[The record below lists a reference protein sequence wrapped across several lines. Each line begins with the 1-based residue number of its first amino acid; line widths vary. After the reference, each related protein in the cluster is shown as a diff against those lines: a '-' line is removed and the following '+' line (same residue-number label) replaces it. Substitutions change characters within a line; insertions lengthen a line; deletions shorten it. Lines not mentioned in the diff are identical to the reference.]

1 MINNNQAA
9 DVTQTAPK
17 EEQKRSAIFGVK
29 SIAIL
34 CLLVLFFVIWQ
45 WFQTRHAVNQI
56 ESSLTQKLEQF
67 NEKNQ
72 QSLALSRNADDRSAN
87 TVARISL
94 LEQQFEKSLDQ
105 QQALETLYTEL
116 ADNREERVISEV
128 EQLLVISNQQLQL
141 AGNVKLALVALQ
153 TADSRLQQLDT
164 PQANQ
169 LRKSLSHNI
178 QQLQDLPLVDTL
190 GISLKLENLSH
201 SIDHLPLAS
210 ESMPKQ
216 QSPFQ
221 AESEQ
226 ANKWQNL
233 LDEIWYDIKHM
244 IVIERVDRP
253 QTPLLSPD
261 QSYFVREN
269 IKLHILTARVALLQ
283 HDEITYKADLL
294 TTKNWLNAHFDLRDA
309 DAKSAIATI
318 QELSSN
324 AINIQMP
331 DIEESLTL
339 ASTYKLS
346 LEHKTEHQK
355 TATDKK

>member
-1 MINNNQAA
+1 MKNIQVNE
-9 DVTQTAPK
+9 VTSVEP
-17 EEQKRSAIFGVK
+17 KRSVLFGAK
-29 SIAIL
+29 SIVIL
-34 CLLVLFFVIWQ
+34 CLFVLFFVIWQ
-45 WFQTRHAVNQI
+45 WFQTRQSIQQLEGA
-56 ESSLTQKLEQF
+56 LTQKLEQF

-72 QSLALSRNADDRSAN
+72 QSLALSRNADNRSAN
-87 TVARISL
+87 TLARVSL

-105 QQALETLYTEL
+105 QQVLETLYSEL
-116 ADNREERVISEV
+116 ADNREARVISEV
-128 EQLLVISNQQLQL
+128 EQLLVIANQQLQL

-153 TADSRLQQLDT
+153 TADTRLQQLDT

-190 GISLKLENLSH
+190 GISLKLENLNQSV
-201 SIDHLPLAS
+201 DHLPLSS
-210 ESMPKQ
+210 ESKPIQK
-216 QSPFQ
+216 SSFQ
-221 AESEQ
+221 AQSTQ
-226 ANKWQNL
+226 ASPWKIL
-233 LDEIWYDIKHM
+233 LEEVWYDIKHM
-244 IVIERVDRP
+244 IEIERVDRP

-269 IKLHILTARVALLQ
+269 IKLHLLTARIALLQ

-294 TTKNWLNAHFDLRDA
+294 ATKSWLNTHFDLRDA
-309 DAKSAIATI
+309 EVKSAIATL

-331 DIEESLTL
+331 DTEESLTL

-346 LEHKTEHQK
+346 LEHRAEPKRTV
-355 TATDKK
+355 TGKK

>member
-1 MINNNQAA
+1 MTNNNQVAEA
-9 DVTQTAPK
+9 SQTAPK
-17 EEQKRSAIFGVK
+17 RSMSLGAK
-29 SIAIL
+29 SIVIL
-34 CLLVLFFVIWQ
+34 CLLVLLFVIWQ
-45 WFQTRHAVNQI
+45 WFQTRHAISQI
-56 ESSLTQKLEQF
+56 EGALTQKLEQF

-72 QSLALSRNADDRSAN
+72 QSLALSRNADNRSAN

-105 QQALETLYTEL
+105 QQALETLYSEL

-201 SIDHLPLAS
+201 AIDRLPLAS
-210 ESMPKQ
+210 ESKPAEA
-216 QSPFQ
+216 SPFE
-221 AESEQ
+221 AESTQ
-226 ANKWQNL
+226 ANRWQKL
-233 LDEIWYDIKHM
+233 LEEIWYDIKHM
-244 IVIERVDRP
+244 VAIERIDRP
-253 QTPLLSPD
+253 QAPLLTPD

-283 HDEITYKADLL
+283 HDETTYKADLV
-294 TTKNWLNAHFDLRDA
+294 TSKNWLNAYFDLRDA
-309 DAKSAIATI
+309 DAKSVISTI

-346 LEHKTEHQK
+346 LEHQK
-355 TATDKK
+355 TVAGKK

>member
-1 MINNNQAA
+1 MINHNQATDDNQA
-9 DVTQTAPK
+9 ESK
-17 EEQKRSAIFGVK
+17 EAQKRSAIIGVK
-29 SIAIL
+29 SIVIL

-45 WFQTRHAVNQI
+45 WFQTRQAVNQI
-56 ESSLTQKLEQF
+56 ERSLTQKLEQF

-105 QQALETLYTEL
+105 QQALETLYSEL

-128 EQLLVISNQQLQL
+128 EQLLVIANQQLQL

-178 QQLQDLPLVDTL
+178 QQLLDLPLVDIL

-210 ESMPKQ
+210 EIKPKQ
-216 QSPFQ
+216 KLPFQ
-221 AESEQ
+221 SDSEQ
-226 ANKWQNL
+226 VNKWQNL
-233 LDEIWYDIKHM
+233 LEEIWYDIRHM
-244 IVIERVDRP
+244 VEIERTDHP
-253 QTPLLSPD
+253 QTPLLTPD

-269 IKLHILTARVALLQ
+269 IKLRILTARVALLQ
-283 HDEITYKADLL
+283 HDENTYKADLQ
-294 TTKNWLNAHFDLRDA
+294 TTKNWLNSHFDLRDA
-309 DAKSAIATI
+309 SAKNAIVTI
-318 QELSSN
+318 QELSSS

-339 ASTYKLS
+339 ASNYKLS
-346 LEHKTEHQK
+346 LEHQK
-355 TATDKK
+355 ITTGKK